1 MLEETKMK
9 FSKLHKII
17 LLLIVLIIILIFT
30 RNHLTKLSRNERYK
44 HSYIGSTI
52 EKIENGELQFKHLTD
67 TRIEDVAIMLFYD
80 KSIWD
85 KLPLSN
91 HFVEKF
97 KTPSGIIKKYNKY
110 DTIDVGLSNNY
121 TKNNIVDVMCTERDS
136 ILSSITGK
144 NITTVYTFE
153 YIIDGNG
160 MLDDLILLKEEDIDS
175 MTSETYAERTYSQAE
190 S

>member
-1 MLEETKMK
+1 MRLSKMY
-9 FSKLHKII
+9 KII
-17 LLLIVLIIILIFT
+17 LLFIVFIIVFVLI
-30 RNHLTKLSRNERYK
+30 RDRLTAFSRKERYR
-44 HSYIGSTI
+44 HSYVGDTI
-52 EKIENGELQFKHLTD
+52 EKIKNEELQFKDL
-67 TRIEDVAIMLFYD
+67 RSAGIENVLIVLFYD

-85 KLPLSN
+85 KLPLSD
-91 HFVEKF
+91 HFIGKF
-97 KTPSGIIKKYNKY
+97 KNPGGIIKKYNKY
-110 DTIDVGLSNNY
+110 DTIDVVLSSNY
-121 TKNNIVDVMCTERDS
+121 TKDNTVAIMCTERDS

-153 YIIDGNG
+153 YIIEENG